1 MTLLNTTW
9 VVPQLPLVPAGSNAP
24 GWWYGIQT
32 AAGDGMLIQPILAY
46 GYKGDYFS
54 IFNGVYD
61 WNKLKSWW
69 TSEDGK
75 VSPGDVVESYVKLVT
90 GYNGEEAYE
99 MFVGVKGGFE
109 VTSTRAVDSSQK
121 ANESWAMFVLEHQ
134 PVTCAAYPPDN
145 QFTFEN
151 IRLEVDGS
159 LVEFPAWEASQERP
173 ACDSEAHVY
182 DNRTIAIT
190 WDTSTTAAAP
200 PSSNSNSPPLPLD
213 EAMSRVPPFP
223 RKWTPA
229 SGAGI

>member
-1 MTLLNTTW
+1 M
-9 VVPQLPLVPAGSNAP
+9 
-24 GWWYGIQT
+24 
-32 AAGDGMLIQPILAY
+32 
-46 GYKGDYFS
+46 
-54 IFNGVYD
+54 
-61 WNKLKSWW
+61 
-69 TSEDGK
+69 
-75 VSPGDVVESYVKLVT
+75 
-90 GYNGEEAYE
+90 
-99 MFVGVKGGFE
+99 
-109 VTSTRAVDSSQK
+109 TSTRAVDSSQK
-121 ANESWAMFVLEHQ
+121 ANESWAMFVLEVSGLSAQFAAQNYSKRAPSLPFFISSFTCPHTLAPSYLPQHQ

-151 IRLEVDGS
+151 IRLEASSAGAAWGGALSAHTSRTCLAPRASYPLASCGPPLGDRPLRPARLLSINWCMDHQVDGS